1 MGRDR
6 IIQLVAVV
14 AMVLCLTASA
24 ALSLELS
31 ASVGRHHL
39 AYTDRAEDGDPPEVA
54 IGIAMGAFRGLFVN
68 MLWMRANTL
77 KQAGRYY
84 EAIELSDA
92 ITKLQ
97 PRFPAVWAFHAW
109 NMSYNISVMTQTPEE
124 RWQWV
129 NAGVRLLRDE
139 GIPSNPSAMLL
150 HKELAWIFLHKIQ
163 GYTDDA
169 NQYYKRALAA
179 EWTSVLGDPP
189 RPDQKDRS
197 RELAIQ
203 KHVEWLRPIAESPD
217 TIEEVV
223 AQQPLVGPLLERI
236 AASVGTDWDATEMLR
251 RVALNAALEKSG
263 QKTLIRRYMGER
275 SQALADLLADTSMAP
290 AWDAYLAFL
299 RRRVLTDT
307 YKMEPER
314 MLRFTE
320 KYGPIDWR
328 NPAAH
333 ALYWSA
339 RGVENALTRA
349 TDETMKDYDFI
360 NTDRVVM
367 QSLQELYRSGE
378 MYFDYM
384 DWEAG
389 QTATYIAVPN
399 AHFIQPYHELVT
411 SGELLDRNP
420 FERTRK
426 RPYRVI
432 AAGYENFLKD
442 AVRFLY
448 RRGQIAEAEKWY
460 RAAGTWE
467 GANQNDPNR
476 PLLFSRPLDEF
487 VQEEL
492 QERFKSPS
500 VATSEIYGALDG
512 AYTSGLLAGDGEL
525 FRAQFEYAKLF
536 HRYFM
541 EHQLRETPT
550 GDQYRR
556 LEFLDRDFRI
566 VAGQHFSNIIG
577 VLSLDDAETAYDGA
591 PEDLRRYAYDTIARR
606 FKESIDAD
614 QSAGGRAFDEIFPEP
629 TGMAEFRVEYQRMLD
644 ERKSPAREGTQVK

>member
-6 IIQLVAVV
+6 IIQLLAAIV
-14 AMVLCLTASA
+14 MLLCVTASA

-68 MLWMRANTL
+68 MLWMRANDL
-77 KQAGRYY
+77 KQSGRYH
-84 EAIELSDA
+84 EAIELSGA

-109 NMSYNISVMTQTPEE
+109 NMSYNISVMTQTPDE

-129 NAGVRLLRDE
+129 NAGIRLLRDE
-139 GIPSNPSAMLL
+139 GIPANPNAMLL
-150 HKELAWIFLHKIQ
+150 HKELAWVYLHKVQ

-179 EWTSVLGDPP
+179 EWTSVLGEPP
-189 RPDQKDRS
+189 RPDQRDRS

-203 KHVEWLRPIAESPD
+203 KHVEWLQPITEAPPTLEELVARRPDVGA
-217 TIEEVV
+217 
-223 AQQPLVGPLLERI
+223 LVNQINERVGAGWEPFEFLRRI
-236 AASVGTDWDATEMLR
+236 ALNR
-251 RVALNAALEKSG
+251 ALDRSGQRALITRHMGEKS
-263 QKTLIRRYMGER
+263 L
-275 SQALADLLADTSMAP
+275 ALSELLADPSLQP
-290 AWDAYLAFL
+290 AWDAYLAHL
-299 RRRVLTDT
+299 RRRVLTET
-307 YKMEPER
+307 YKMEPDR
-314 MLRFTE
+314 MVRFTE

-339 RGVENALTRA
+339 RGVEQALTRA

-378 MYFDYM
+378 MYFDYL

-389 QTATYIAVPN
+389 QVATYIAIPN
-399 AHFIQPYHELVT
+399 AHFIEPYHQLVT
-411 SGELLDRNP
+411 NGELLERNP
-420 FERTRK
+420 LERTRK

-442 AVRFLY
+442 AVRYLY

-460 RAAGTWE
+460 IQCATWP
-467 GANQNDPNR
+467 GANQNDPDR
-476 PLLFSRPLDEF
+476 KYLFSRPLDEF

-492 QERFKSPS
+492 KERFKSPS
-500 VATSEIYGALDG
+500 VATSEVFGALDG
-512 AYTSGLLAGDGEL
+512 AYFSGLLGSDTEL
-525 FRAQFEYAKLF
+525 FRSQFEYAKRF
-536 HRYFM
+536 HRFFM
-541 EHQLRETPT
+541 ENQLRSTPT
-550 GDQYRR
+550 GDAYKR

-566 VAGQHFSNIIG
+566 VAGQHLSNIIG
-577 VLSLDDAETAYDGA
+577 FLSLDDAETVYDNA
-591 PEDLRRYAYDTIARR
+591 PEDLRRYAYDALVDR

-614 QSAGGRAFDEIFPEP
+614 EAAGGRPFTRIFPEP
-629 TGMAEFRVEYQRMLD
+629 PGMAEFRVEYQRDLE
-644 ERKSPAREGTQVK
+644 ERQRQREGTAVK